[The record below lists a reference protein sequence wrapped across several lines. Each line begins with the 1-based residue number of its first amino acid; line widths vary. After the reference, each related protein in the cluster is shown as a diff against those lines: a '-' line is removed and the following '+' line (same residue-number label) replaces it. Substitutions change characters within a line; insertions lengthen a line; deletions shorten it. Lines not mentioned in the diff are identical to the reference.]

1 MTGKRNRKTLR
12 FNTIN
17 EDVEEVLEFIDK
29 HSRKYFIET
38 AVLYYLKHLKE
49 NKNIIDVCLDIDKFE
64 NRKTKT
70 EKKSATK
77 KATTKK
83 IVSNFRA
90 SWESVRIPF
99 KTKNFS
105 KIQKNLPIQIC
116 LHLLFCTHF

>member
-1 MTGKRNRKTLR
+1 MEVR

-70 EKKSATK
+70 EKKSATQ

-83 IVSNFRA
+83 IVTNLSEIVPVKEEVKVETP
-90 SWESVRIPF
+90 SPIPSYSSF
-99 KTKNFS
+99 EDMADEGW
-105 KIQKNLPIQIC
+105 
-116 LHLLFCTHF
+116 